1 MMHWRS
7 VSIFVLLAAVPSAVA
22 QNWEVGG
29 GVGGSIYT
37 SQTAQSA
44 AGSASA
50 GLAAGVTGS
59 AWLGN
64 NSGDRLGGEFRY
76 DYSTGSLKLSG
87 NGGSAQFAARTQD
100 FHYDFLYHF
109 TPRSSRIRP
118 FVLGGGGVKV
128 YTGTGQEQAYQPLEQ
143 IALLS
148 KTSQTTGLVSV
159 GGGIK
164 FNVSERLQFRVEV
177 HDYLSPFPTNVIAP
191 APGAKLSGWLQ
202 QFVPGFGIAYT
213 F

>member
-7 VSIFVLLAAVPSAVA
+7 GSLILLLAAVPPAVA

-29 GVGGSIYT
+29 AVGGSFYT

-50 GLAAGVTGS
+50 TLAPGVTGS

-64 NSGDRLGGEFRY
+64 NSGDHLGGEFRY

-87 NGGSAQFAARTQD
+87 SGGSAEFAARTQS
-100 FHYDFLYHF
+100 FHYDILYHF
-109 TPRSSRIRP
+109 APRSARVRP
-118 FVLGGGGVKV
+118 FVVGGGGVKI
-128 YTGTGQEQAYQPLEQ
+128 YTGTGQQQAYQPLQQ

-148 KTSQTTGLVSV
+148 KTNQATGLVSV
-159 GGGIK
+159 GAGIK
-164 FNVSERLQFRVEV
+164 FDLSERLQFRIEV
-177 HDYLSPFPTNVIAP
+177 HDYLSPFPTSVIAP
-191 APGAKLSGWLQ
+191 APGAKISGWLQ
-202 QFVPGFGIAYT
+202 QFVPGFGLAYT